1 MSSKPK
7 TFKRLMVQKLTSNF
21 REAVSI
27 DTSEICHPK
36 EGEVC
41 VRNKYVGINATD
53 VNVTKGRYASV
64 GAKLPFGAGLENHSQ
79 TSMPPRGFEPEAMV
93 PKART
98 LANWSSGRAN
108 VEEEVYVIEGLG
120 EIVEVGKNVKNLH
133 VGAYVAYMNSRINSY
148 AEYVCVPAE
157 EVYAIPELHPDYL
170 VLLVSGASASIGL
183 DKTARITTGER
194 VLITAAAGGAG
205 HIAVQWA
212 KAARCH
218 VIGTCSTKEKEK
230 ILKELGC
237 DRIINYKEEDLGEV
251 LSKEY
256 KKGIDVIW
264 ETIGGKVLETCMKNL
279 AIKGRLVIVGG
290 ISSYKSEDKF
300 MPAMD
305 LSMLPQLVN
314 RRRHYFSKSAAVIGF
329 RRAEYR
335 ECFASYFK
343 YMSEI
348 YEKGHLKTIT
358 DNGEKST
365 GKEFLGLEGIIDGVE
380 YLHSGKSIGKVVA
393 RLY

>member
-1 MSSKPK
+1 
-7 TFKRLMVQKLTSNF
+7 MVQKLTSNF

-64 GAKLPFGAGLENHSQ
+64 GAKLPFGAGLE
-79 TSMPPRGFEPEAMV
+79 
-93 PKART
+93 
-98 LANWSSGRAN
+98 
-108 VEEEVYVIEGLG
+108 GLG
-120 EIVEVGKNVKNLH
+120 EIVEVGKNVENLH

-157 EVYAIPELHPDYL
+157 EVYAIPELNPDYL

-183 DKTARITTGER
+183 DKTARITTGEK

-230 ILKELGC
+230 ILTELGC

-251 LSKEY
+251 LNKEY
-256 KKGIDVIW
+256 KNGIDVIW

-305 LSMLPQLVN
+305 LSMLPQLLL
-314 RRRHYFSKSAAVIGF
+314 SKSAAVIGF

-343 YMSEI
+343 YMSES

-380 YLHSGKSIGKVVA
+380 YLHSGKSIGKVIA
-393 RLY
+393 RLH